1 MMQSKI
7 TSRADNTNM
16 NTRKKTIIDY
26 LLYKLIIQSS
36 RVMPSKMPIEHHA
49 LSQIAN
55 MISRL
60 P

>member
-36 RVMPSKMPIEHHA
+36 RVMPSTMPIEHHA